1 MSANTSATTAA
12 ASSTTSAT
20 GATTARGW
28 AGPRSSGRWPG
39 TASAAAFGFGRGAK
53 AKIVPLVALVALCLP
68 AVVNAFAMSKGNP
81 RMVDY
86 DTYTPALRDLVMTV
100 FVAVQAPELVSR
112 DLRSRVLPLYF
123 ARPIKTIDYPLAKY
137 LAFTGACLVMMEVPL
152 LLLYAGSIA
161 NVHGGSAVWA
171 QTRALIPGLLVGLM
185 WAVVLAAISLFL
197 ASLTG
202 RRAFATG
209 AVAIVL
215 LLTFTLAEILLQ
227 VEARR
232 TRGRRPPSS
241 RADRPAGG
249 PHSADRLRAER
260 GGEGLRPVQPVHAVR
275 RGADVAGRH
284 RPGRRRAHPA
294 ASAPSTPSSSSP
306 SWRSACTAWSPATGR
321 RACHDR
327 YPDQKR
333 QPLVQQRGRGQ
344 RHHDGHRPGVTGLLG
359 PNGAGK
365 STILHM
371 IAGFLAPSR
380 GTLTVHPVLG
390 DPVRPGEIPTSTAAS
405 AWSPSATRSTPS

>member
-1 MSANTSATTAA
+1 MSANPSATSAG
-12 ASSTTSAT
+12 SVIHDL
-20 GATTARGW
+20 GYRRYD
-28 AGPRSSGRWPG
+28 GPRLGRAQIIRALAWHSFRG
-39 TASAAAFGFGRGAK
+39 AFGFGRGAK

-81 RMVDY
+81 RLVDY

-152 LLLYAGSIA
+152 ILLYGGSIA
-161 NVHGGSAVWA
+161 NVHGGSAVWG

-209 AVAIVL
+209 AVAIAF

-227 VEARR
+227 VE
-232 TRGRRPPSS
+232 GQQNQGPP
-241 RADRPAGG
+241 
-249 PHSADRLRAER
+249 
-260 GGEGLRPVQPVHAVR
+260 
-275 RGADVAGRH
+275 
-284 RPGRRRAHPA
+284 
-294 ASAPSTPSSSSP
+294 
-306 SWRSACTAWSPATGR
+306 
-321 RACHDR
+321 
-327 YPDQKR
+327 
-333 QPLVQQRGRGQ
+333 
-344 RHHDGHRPGVTGLLG
+344 
-359 PNGAGK
+359 
-365 STILHM
+365 
-371 IAGFLAPSR
+371 
-380 GTLTVHPVLG
+380 GTLYVPSLADKVSGLFSPFTLFDGVRMWLGGTDPADSVPNPGGLGAVYALVL
-390 DPVRPGEIPTSTAAS
+390 VVITALCLYGLAARYRKARLS
-405 AWSPSATRSTPS
+405 

>member
-1 MSANTSATTAA
+1 MPADTAP
-12 ASSTTSAT
+12 
-20 GATTARGW
+20 GALT
-28 AGPRSSGRWPG
+28 AGPSVIHDLGYRRYDGPRLGRAQIVRALAWH
-39 TASAAAFGFGRGAK
+39 SFRAAFGLGRGAK

-68 AVVNAFAMSKGNP
+68 AVVNAFAMSRGNP
-81 RMVDY
+81 RVVDY

-171 QTRALIPGLLVGLM
+171 QTTALIPGLLVGLM

-227 VEARR
+227 VEGQQNQVAV
-232 TRGRRPPSS
+232 
-241 RADRPAGG
+241 AQGG
-249 PHSADRLRAER
+249 P
-260 GGEGLRPVQPVHAVR
+260 GGPVLVQPIHYVPSLADKISGLFSPFTLFDGVRMWLGGTNPADSVPNPGGFGAVY
-275 RGADVAGRH
+275 ALVLIAVTALCLAGL
-284 RPGRRRAHPA
+284 A
-294 ASAPSTPSSSSP
+294 A
-306 SWRSACTAWSPATGR
+306 
-321 RACHDR
+321 R
-327 YPDQKR
+327 YRKAR
-333 QPLVQQRGRGQ
+333 L
-344 RHHDGHRPGVTGLLG
+344 
-359 PNGAGK
+359 
-365 STILHM
+365 S
-371 IAGFLAPSR
+371 
-380 GTLTVHPVLG
+380 
-390 DPVRPGEIPTSTAAS
+390 
-405 AWSPSATRSTPS
+405 